1 MTDFATIWD
10 AARTQGDW
18 VMQGTQPAT
27 GGDLVTAILIS
38 VFTDRLAE
46 TDDDIPDLTTDARGW
61 WGDLD
66 EDYPIGSR
74 IWLLTRSKLTPDVPL
89 RAKDY
94 LTEALQWLIDDGVVA
109 RFDIETEV
117 VGNQLRA
124 GVTAW
129 RSDGT
134 SIAQNFSWVWSA
146 LTPGSSPQPT

>member
-10 AARTQGDW
+10 AATAQCDW
-18 VMQGTQPAT
+18 LMQGTQPAT
-27 GGDLVTAILIS
+27 GGDLATAMLIS
-38 VFTDRLAE
+38 VFTDRQAE
-46 TDDDIPDLTTDARGW
+46 ADDTIPDMTADPRGW

-66 EDYPIGSR
+66 EDYRIGSR
-74 IWLLTRSKLTPDVPL
+74 IWLLTRAKMTPDLLV

-94 LTEALQWLIDDGVVA
+94 LAEALQWLIDDGVVA
-109 RFDIETEV
+109 KFDIVTEF

-129 RSDGT
+129 RSDG
-134 SIAQNFSWVWSA
+134 SNVAQQFSWVWSA